1 MVNRDDYNER
11 LVSAARSVMLELVRV
26 LGEYKDEMIIIG
38 GGGPALLLPSVS
50 ESHVGSTDIDIAL
63 DHRMAK
69 EEAYKTIK
77 ALLEERGYSED
88 ERQPY
93 IFYRKVTVEGQE
105 IAVEVDFLAGEYA
118 GTGKSHRTQPVQD
131 IRARKARGCEIALE
145 MNKVLT
151 IDGTLPGGTKDS
163 ARVRVASMVPFMVM
177 KGMAVAD
184 RLKEKDAYD
193 IYYCLKYFPGGL
205 DALISEFRPHLGNR
219 LVTEGLQKIA
229 EKFASVDHFGPRAV
243 ADFNTVTDREER
255 EQVQRDVFERVDYLL
270 KGLNIR

>member
-38 GGGPALLLPSVS
+38 GWVPALLLPSVS

-255 EQVQRDVFERVDYLL
+255 EQVQRDVFERVDYFL